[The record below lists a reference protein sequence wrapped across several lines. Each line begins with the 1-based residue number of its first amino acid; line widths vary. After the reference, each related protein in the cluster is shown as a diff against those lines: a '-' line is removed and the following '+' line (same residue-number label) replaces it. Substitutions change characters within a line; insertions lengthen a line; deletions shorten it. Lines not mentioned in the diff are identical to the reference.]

1 MNHLINAN
9 SRIVL
14 NSYIFHKI
22 VFIFYKLQKFGI
34 GKSFYMF
41 LKKCLML
48 TKAAFI

>member
-22 VFIFYKLQKFGI
+22 VFIFYKLQKFGFGI

-48 TKAAFI
+48 SGGQ